1 MCASLGKRKKKKSN
15 KAWEKREQ
23 VKPTDRKQEG
33 MHRKR
38 STERKHLY
46 EKTKKKSK
54 IKHRGEKG
62 EWNVENYAEGRGGGG
77 KE

>member
-1 MCASLGKRKKKKSN
+1 M
-15 KAWEKREQ
+15 
-23 VKPTDRKQEG
+23 KPTDRKQEG

-54 IKHRGEKG
+54 IKHRREKG
-62 EWNVENYAEGRGGGG
+62 EWYVENYAEGRGGGG